1 MWRYWTLLTDLRASE
16 IAQMQADVA
25 TGALHPMQAKKNL
38 AHLIT
43 TGFHT
48 PEEADAA
55 AESWAKQFQ
64 QRSVVEDAPLVR
76 VSLGE
81 DGLLAVPAPDSGT
94 FVSTN
99 DPTIGTSVKMTK
111 LLVLA
116 GLAASA
122 NEANRKLKENAV
134 SVNGEKYGAA
144 VYNREALGS
153 SPTLRLGK
161 KSVRVEWTD

>member
-1 MWRYWTLLTDLRASE
+1 
-16 IAQMQADVA
+16 
-25 TGALHPMQAKKNL
+25 MQAKKNL

-43 TGFHT
+43 SGFHT
-48 PEEADAA
+48 EEEADAA
-55 AESWAKQFQ
+55 AEGWAKQFQ
-64 QRSVVEDAPLVR
+64 QRSVVEDAPLVQ
-76 VSLGE
+76 VSLSE
-81 DGLLAVPAPDSGT
+81 DGLLAVNAPDGG
-94 FVSTN
+94 VIVPTN
-99 DPTIGTSVKMTK
+99 DPAIGTTVKMTK

-116 GLAASA
+116 GLAVSA

-144 VYNREALGS
+144 TYSRETLGQ